1 MAGLRF
7 IERVVVHSRCYGSM
21 GASHHGEMD
30 VSACS
35 IDGKTL
41 RRKLDQ
47 RSSSRGGRIEFTE
60 QAVLLFADTCGEVK
74 GIHITAVATITE
86 LQPPQFVDLDADA
99 GFILQRA
106 KKRARGRVVGVN
118 RRIALA
124 EIADE

>member
-7 IERVVVHSRCYGSM
+7 IERVVVHSRCSGSIA
-21 GASHHGEMD
+21 GSHHGEID
-30 VSACS
+30 VSACF

-41 RRKLDQ
+41 RRKLNQ

-60 QAVLLFADTCGEVK
+60 QAVLLFADTCSEVK
-74 GIHITAVATITE
+74 RIHITAANAVTE
-86 LQPPQFVDLDADA
+86 LQRPQFVDLDADA

-118 RRIALA
+118 RWIALA